1 MAVTQT
7 SYTGNGS
14 RTNYSFTFPYLKTA
28 DVKCSIDAT
37 ETTAFT
43 LANATTIQFNTAPA
57 NGAKIKIFRLTD
69 DADLTATFYAGSA
82 IRSSDLN
89 DNFTQNLYS
98 TQEVN
103 ARYLSNLGGTMGGNL
118 QMGEGSDI
126 IFEGATDD
134 ANETK
139 LTVADPTAD
148 RTITLPDVDG
158 TVVTTGDTGSVTSG
172 MIANDAINSQHYV
185 NGSIQDAHIATGTLD
200 NRYYTE
206 TELDAGQLDNLYFR
220 QDSSETIASGQTW
233 TANDNYIAT
242 TGAIDARIIDLVDEV
257 GGFDIVANE
266 QSFPDTNP
274 GGTTGQA
281 AVLSIKEATTD
292 LTPTGTT
299 VTITNGNLSSNANIT
314 ITGLPSSL
322 TTIPQGF
329 GFLVESTTTLH
340 TYTFH
345 RLVPK
350 ATEVSA
356 VANNIGNVNN
366 VGNNIANI
374 NTANGN
380 IANINTVATN
390 ISNVNPVGQNITAV
404 TSAASNIANINNF
417 TNNYQIRSSA
427 PTTDGG
433 GNALSEGNL
442 YFDTTT
448 DELQVYNGTTWQG
461 GVTATGNLA
470 GLSGNTFTDN
480 QNISNNKELRLFEA
494 TGNGTN
500 YVGLKAPSSVTND
513 VTFTLPEVDG
523 SNGQV
528 LKTDGNGQLSFV
540 TNLTSTLYDWTTL
553 STNPTAVTTAGNGAF
568 EIISNNKLSFDRDPT
583 NTNKTSLQA
592 PASQPNDV
600 TFTLPA
606 ADGTADQILKTDGNG
621 ILSFSDAASG
631 LVGSSNEKLFVEAEN
646 AMDNDFT
653 TTAGNNYVSASPL
666 TLNATLTVVSGSTMS
681 FV

>member
-653 TTAGNNYVSASPL
+653 TTTGNNYVSASPL